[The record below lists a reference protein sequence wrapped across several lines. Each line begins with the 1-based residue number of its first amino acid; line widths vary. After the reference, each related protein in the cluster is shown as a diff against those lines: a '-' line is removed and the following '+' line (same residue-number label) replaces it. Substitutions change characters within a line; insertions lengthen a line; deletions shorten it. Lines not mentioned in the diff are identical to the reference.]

1 MEPLETKHPFIIKKT
16 STRNARI
23 ILKPPGKIF
32 VNVPY
37 FYTQQHISQL
47 LQTHNE
53 WIEKHLQKM
62 MQNNTKIQ
70 DILYEHEDEI
80 LIFGVWQKI
89 DKNLTK
95 KYLKKI
101 LFEYINSEVAKKANE
116 MGLEYGKINIRE
128 NKSTLGSCS
137 RENNL
142 NFSLLLVCANP
153 ELIDYVII
161 HELSHIIHK
170 NHSRSFWEC
179 VGNYCQDWKQKR
191 SDLKKDI
198 KLYIALLDRLDI

>member
-1 MEPLETKHPFIIKKT
+1 MEPLDTKHPLIIKKT

-37 FYTQQHISQL
+37 FYTQKNILEL
-47 LQTHNE
+47 LQTHND

-62 MQNNTKIQ
+62 MQNDTKIQ
-70 DILYEHEDEI
+70 DILYEHKDEI

-89 DKNLTK
+89 DENLTK

-101 LFEYINSEVAKKANE
+101 LFEYINSEVAKKGSE

-137 RENNL
+137 QENNL

-170 NHSRSFWEC
+170 NHSRSFWQC
-179 VGNYCQDWKQKR
+179 VGSYCKDWKQKR
-191 SDLKKDI
+191 SDLKKNI
-198 KLYIALLDRLDI
+198 KIYIALLDRLNI

>member
-1 MEPLETKHPFIIKKT
+1 
-16 STRNARI
+16 
-23 ILKPPGKIF
+23 
-32 VNVPY
+32 
-37 FYTQQHISQL
+37 
-47 LQTHNE
+47 
-53 WIEKHLQKM
+53 M

>member
-1 MEPLETKHPFIIKKT
+1 MEPLDTKHPLIIKKT

-37 FYTQQHISQL
+37 FYTEQHISEL
-47 LQTHNE
+47 LQIHNE
-53 WIEKHLQKM
+53 WIQKHLQKM
-62 MQNNTKIQ
+62 MKNNTKIQ
-70 DILYEHEDEI
+70 DVLYEHEDEI
-80 LIFGVWQKI
+80 LIFGAWQKI

-101 LFEYINSEVAKKANE
+101 LFGYINSEVAKKANE

-137 RENNL
+137 QENNL
-142 NFSLLLVCANP
+142 NFSLLLICANP

-161 HELSHIIHK
+161 HELSHIRHK
-170 NHSRSFWEC
+170 NHSRSFWEY
-179 VGNYCQDWKQKR
+179 VGSYCQDWKQKR

>member
-1 MEPLETKHPFIIKKT
+1 MEPLDTKHPFIIKKT
-16 STRNARI
+16 SVRNARI
-23 ILKPPGKIF
+23 ILKAPGKIF

-37 FYTQQHISQL
+37 FYTQQDISEL
-47 LQTHNE
+47 LKSHND

-62 MQNNTKIQ
+62 MQSDVEIQ
-70 DILYEHEDEI
+70 NILYEHQDEI
-80 LIFGVWQKI
+80 LIFGTWQKV

-101 LFEYINSEVAKKANE
+101 LFEYIHLEVAKKAGE
-116 MGLEYGKINIRE
+116 MGLAYGKVNIRE

-137 RENNL
+137 QENNL

-170 NHSRSFWEC
+170 NHSRNFWEC
-179 VGNYCQDWKQKR
+179 VENYCENWKQKR

-198 KLYIALLDRLDI
+198 RLYIALLDRLNI

>member
-1 MEPLETKHPFIIKKT
+1 MELLDTKHPFIIKKT

-32 VNVPY
+32 VNVPH
-37 FYTQQHISQL
+37 FYTQEQISEL
-47 LQTHNE
+47 LQIHND

-62 MQNNTKIQ
+62 IQNNTKIQ
-70 DILYEHEDEI
+70 NILYEHKDEI

-89 DKNLTK
+89 DESLTK

-101 LFEYINSEVAKKANE
+101 LFEYINFEVSKKASE
-116 MGLEYGKINIRE
+116 MGLKYGKINIRE

-137 RENNL
+137 QKNNL

-179 VGNYCQDWKQKR
+179 VGKYCKDWKQKR
-191 SDLKKDI
+191 SDLKKNI
-198 KLYIALLDRLDI
+198 KIYIALLDRFNI

>member
-47 LQTHNE
+47 LQTHND

-80 LIFGVWQKI
+80 LIFGAWQKI

-137 RENNL
+137 QENNL

-179 VGNYCQDWKQKR
+179 VGSYCQDWKQKR
-191 SDLKKDI
+191 SNLKKDI

>member
-1 MEPLETKHPFIIKKT
+1 MEPLDIKHPFIIKKT
-16 STRNARI
+16 SARNARI
-23 ILKPPGKIF
+23 ILRPPGKIF

-37 FYTQQHISQL
+37 FYTQQHILEL
-47 LQTHNE
+47 LKTHND
-53 WIEKHLQKM
+53 WIEKHLQEMVQKDIEI
-62 MQNNTKIQ
+62 QN
-70 DILYEHEDEI
+70 ILSEHKNEMLI
-80 LIFGVWQKI
+80 LGVWQKI

-101 LFEYINSEVAKKANE
+101 LFEYINFEVVKKANE

-137 RENNL
+137 QKNNL
-142 NFSLLLVCANP
+142 NFSLLLVCADP
-153 ELIDYVII
+153 RFIDYVII
-161 HELSHIIHK
+161 HELSHVIHK

-191 SDLKKDI
+191 AELKKNI
-198 KLYIALLDRLDI
+198 KLYIALLDRLNI